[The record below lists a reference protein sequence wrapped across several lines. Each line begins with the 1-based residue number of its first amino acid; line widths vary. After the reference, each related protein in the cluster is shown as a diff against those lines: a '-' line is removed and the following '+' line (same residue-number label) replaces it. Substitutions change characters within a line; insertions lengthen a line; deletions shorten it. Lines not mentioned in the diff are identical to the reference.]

1 MRGLGRIV
9 VYLANQ
15 NNLIMDV
22 HFYESG
28 MAQYPVYDGSAPAV
42 YTSQWIRHHDLFIG
56 TMVMDLFAALHAID
70 RRFGT
75 IATML

>member
-1 MRGLGRIV
+1 M
-9 VYLANQ
+9 YLANQ
-15 NNLIMDV
+15 NNLITDV

-28 MAQYPVYDGSAPAV
+28 TAQYPVYGGSAPAV
-42 YTSQWIRHHDLFIG
+42 YTSQWIRHHYVE
-56 TMVMDLFAALHAID
+56 TMVMDSFAALHAID